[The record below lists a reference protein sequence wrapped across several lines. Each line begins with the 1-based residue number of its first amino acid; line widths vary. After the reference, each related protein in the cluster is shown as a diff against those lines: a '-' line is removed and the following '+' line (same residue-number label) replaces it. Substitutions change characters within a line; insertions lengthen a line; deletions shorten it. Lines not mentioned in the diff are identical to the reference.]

1 MTHETKHKEDAEIV
15 ELYWQ
20 RDESALA
27 YTKQKYEPLCASIS
41 GSILHN
47 TWDVEECLNDMYVAT
62 WNTIPPQ
69 KPDSLK
75 MYVCKLIRRIS
86 INKATYNHADKRDRR
101 KTVSFEEIEVE
112 LQQCCED
119 EWLTDDQACLTNVI
133 NRYLSRI
140 SEKRRAVLVL
150 RFWHS
155 MSLSEI
161 SQRTGLNINTVKT
174 ILAREMQSMKQFLI
188 KEGVYHDE

>member
-20 RDESALA
+20 RNEIAIE
-27 YTKQKYEPLCASIS
+27 YTRQKYESLCASIS
-41 GSILHN
+41 GSILN
-47 TWDVEECLNDMYVAT
+47 STWDVEECLNDMYMAT
-62 WNTIPPQ
+62 WNSIPPQ

-86 INKATYNHADKRDRR
+86 INKATYNHADKRDKR
-101 KTVSFEEIEVE
+101 KTVSFEEIEAE
-112 LQQCCED
+112 LQGCYD
-119 EWLTDDQACLTNVI
+119 DDLLTDDRAYLTDVI
-133 NRYLSRI
+133 NTYLSQI
-140 SEKRRAVLVL
+140 TEKRRAVLVL

-155 MSLSEI
+155 MSQSEI
-161 SQRTGLNINTVKT
+161 SQRTGIHINTVKT

>member
-20 RDESALA
+20 RDESAIE
-27 YTKQKYEPLCASIS
+27 YTRQKYESLCASIS
-41 GSILHN
+41 RSILN
-47 TWDVEECLNDMYVAT
+47 STWDVEECLNDMYMAT
-62 WNTIPPQ
+62 WNSIPPQ

-86 INKATYNHADKRDRR
+86 INKATYNHADKRDKR
-101 KTVSFEEIEVE
+101 KTVSFEEIEAE
-112 LQQCCED
+112 LQGCYD
-119 EWLTDDQACLTNVI
+119 DDLLTDDRAYLTDVI
-133 NRYLSRI
+133 NTYLSQI
-140 SEKRRAVLVL
+140 TEKRRAVLVL
-150 RFWHS
+150 RLWHS